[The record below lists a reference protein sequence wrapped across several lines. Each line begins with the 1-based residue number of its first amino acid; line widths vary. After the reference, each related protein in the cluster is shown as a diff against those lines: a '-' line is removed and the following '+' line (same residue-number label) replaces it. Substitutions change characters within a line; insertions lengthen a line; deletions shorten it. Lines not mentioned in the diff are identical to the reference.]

1 MTWRGDRVTLPEPGA
16 LVRVGRDM
24 EQIAMHG
31 RPRVPA
37 VTCGTTAS
45 SARLDR
51 HLSVL
56 AGPAV
61 PRRETEEA
69 TVLMRELTSRNTAHA
84 HSNKGARVSL
94 FAPLRRLR
102 RSLFGNRG

>member
-1 MTWRGDRVTLPEPGA
+1 
-16 LVRVGRDM
+16 M
-24 EQIAMHG
+24 EQIAMPS
-31 RPRVPA
+31 RARVPA
-37 VTCGTTAS
+37 INCGTSAS

-61 PRRETEEA
+61 PQREAEEA
-69 TVLMRELTSRNTAHA
+69 TVLMRELTSRNTAHTKA
-84 HSNKGARVSL
+84 NRGARVSL

-102 RSLFGNRG
+102 RSLFGNHG

>member
-1 MTWRGDRVTLPEPGA
+1 
-16 LVRVGRDM
+16 M
-24 EQIAMHG
+24 EQIAMPS

-37 VTCGTTAS
+37 ITSCGTSAS
-45 SARLDR
+45 SARLER
-51 HLSVL
+51 HLAVL

-61 PRRETEEA
+61 PQRETEEA
-69 TVLMRELTSRNTAHA
+69 TVLMRELTSRNTSHTKA
-84 HSNKGARVSL
+84 NRGARVSL